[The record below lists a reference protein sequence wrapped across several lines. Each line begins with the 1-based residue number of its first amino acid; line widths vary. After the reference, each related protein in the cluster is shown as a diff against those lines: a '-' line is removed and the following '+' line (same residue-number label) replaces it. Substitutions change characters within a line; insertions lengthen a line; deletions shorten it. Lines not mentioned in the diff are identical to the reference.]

1 MTEEAKQEPA
11 SDEENPEVR
20 FVSSDVVPELAY
32 REHRAPILAH
42 ELDSRLTG
50 IRRICNRVVVNLSI
64 RIAEDVDV
72 ELSMPGKFEW
82 LIGGEIIENDNEPT
96 IDDDSALEHTLN
108 YEPKI
113 EDDGKSVVCRYVMGL
128 KTIPFFVES
137 QDEADNRCLVQLLK
151 SAI

>member
-1 MTEEAKQEPA
+1 MMKHLPNDSRRKNLFESLIYLLMTYMKC
-11 SDEENPEVR
+11 
-20 FVSSDVVPELAY
+20 
-32 REHRAPILAH
+32 PILGTDAKTIKC
-42 ELDSRLTG
+42 L
-50 IRRICNRVVVNLSI
+50 
-64 RIAEDVDV
+64 AEDVDV

>member
-11 SDEENPEVR
+11 YDEENPEVR

-72 ELSMPGKFEW
+72 ELLSSASKRARCTIYIGKGHSGQGPSIAAVRKVYILSCDFSC
-82 LIGGEIIENDNEPT
+82 L
-96 IDDDSALEHTLN
+96 
-108 YEPKI
+108 YV
-113 EDDGKSVVCRYVMGL
+113 SVC
-128 KTIPFFVES
+128 
-137 QDEADNRCLVQLLK
+137 A
-151 SAI
+151 A